1 MHIPFSAGRS
11 PSGTMA
17 DFWTPRRLDG
27 TYGITGEFDFVN
39 FGGSAM
45 IGLRRTDIEGS
56 FVNPDSITTVRNFGQ
71 VWYSNVI
78 SDNSNSNVLRYKI
91 GVGFHQIGHDA
102 IFKNGAGS
110 PVSVETTEP
119 PTSYLSPYIKLEYM
133 NQQSAE
139 RFGASLQYYSE
150 WMLGGAWLEII
161 PNRVRLEVRAGAPI
175 FRKRYY
181 YESTHF
187 LTLNVPITFSL

>member
-1 MHIPFSAGRS
+1 
-11 PSGTMA
+11 
-17 DFWTPRRLDG
+17 
-27 TYGITGEFDFVN
+27 
-39 FGGSAM
+39 
-45 IGLRRTDIEGS
+45 
-56 FVNPDSITTVRNFGQ
+56 
-71 VWYSNVI
+71 
-78 SDNSNSNVLRYKI
+78 
-91 GVGFHQIGHDA
+91 
-102 IFKNGAGS
+102 FKNGAGS